1 MDINKKIII
10 NEYITTNILGKGFSG
25 IVYEAQNTKT
35 QEKVAI
41 KIINKNYIKQK
52 LVLNNIN
59 NECFFKNEIN
69 ILKFLQCEY
78 SCKYLNSF
86 EDNENYYLIMKKY
99 DCDLNKLLEEKFPNG
114 LPIHLL
120 KKCLIQLNKVFK
132 KMNED
137 KIIHRDIK
145 PGNILIEYIN
155 GYNFNFILSDYS
167 FGKYMNDQSKA
178 STVCGTPYYMA
189 PEIQQDNLDK
199 IKYDSKVDIWSLGVT
214 ILKMLNK
221 LIIRNLYNEIIPDL
235 NDTLLKDLLTKM
247 LKINPNK
254 RINWD
259 EYFQHDFFKKKIKKY
274 FIYLFYLFIYLFI

>member
-1 MDINKKIII
+1 MEMDINKKLII

-114 LPIHLL
+114 IPIHLL
-120 KKCLIQLNKVFK
+120 KKCLYQLNEVFK

-155 GYNFNFILSDYS
+155 EYNFNFILSDYS
-167 FGKYMNDQSKA
+167 FGKYMNDQSKV
-178 STVCGTPYYMA
+178 STV
-189 PEIQQDNLDK
+189 
-199 IKYDSKVDIWSLGVT
+199 
-214 ILKMLNK
+214 
-221 LIIRNLYNEIIPDL
+221 
-235 NDTLLKDLLTKM
+235 
-247 LKINPNK
+247 
-254 RINWD
+254 
-259 EYFQHDFFKKKIKKY
+259 
-274 FIYLFYLFIYLFI
+274 

>member
-1 MDINKKIII
+1 MEKNINKKLII

-52 LVLNNIN
+52 LVPINITID
-59 NECFFKNEIN
+59 CFFKNEIN
-69 ILKFLQCEY
+69 ILKNLKCEY
-78 SCKYLNSF
+78 SCKYLSSYK
-86 EDNENYYLIMKKY
+86 DNENYYLIMKKY

-114 LPIHLL
+114 IPIHLL
-120 KKCLIQLNKVFK
+120 KKCLNQLNEVFK

-155 GYNFNFILSDYS
+155 EYNFNFILSDYS

-178 STVCGTPYYMA
+178 NTVCGTPHYMA
-189 PEIQQDNLDK
+189 PEIQMDNLDK

-221 LIIRNLYNEIIPDL
+221 LNIPNLYKEIIPDL

-247 LKINPNK
+247 LKTDPK
-254 RINWD
+254 QRINWN
-259 EYFQHDFFKKKIKKY
+259 EYFQHDFFKKKLKNIKK
-274 FIYLFYLFIYLFI
+274 